1 MVYDNNDGPV
11 YSSIQSKGCPGNCV
25 PYWAAPNG
33 GAWTD
38 RQGCIDNGNAPGLCD
53 QCFNPIDFS
62 SWCNPNM
69 AVCCQDGQI
78 LTYWDPDDEPSSTN
92 ISTQCSSG
100 GGTVHVVPY
109 VPFGGD
115 PGVC

>member
-1 MVYDNNDGPV
+1 
-11 YSSIQSKGCPGNCV
+11 
-25 PYWAAPNG
+25 
-33 GAWTD
+33 
-38 RQGCIDNGNAPGLCD
+38 
-53 QCFNPIDFS
+53 
-62 SWCNPNM
+62 M

-78 LTYWDPDDEPSSTN
+78 LTYWDPDDEPNSTT

>member
-1 MVYDNNDGPV
+1 MIYDNNDGPI
-11 YSSIQSKGCPGNCV
+11 YSSIQSKGC
-25 PYWAAPNG
+25 
-33 GAWTD
+33 
-38 RQGCIDNGNAPGLCD
+38 IDNGIPSGLCD
-53 QCFNPIDFS
+53 QCFNPIDFT

-78 LTYWDPDDEPSSTN
+78 QTYWDPDDEPSSTN
-92 ISTQCSSG
+92 TSTQCSSG

-109 VPFGGD
+109 VPVGGD